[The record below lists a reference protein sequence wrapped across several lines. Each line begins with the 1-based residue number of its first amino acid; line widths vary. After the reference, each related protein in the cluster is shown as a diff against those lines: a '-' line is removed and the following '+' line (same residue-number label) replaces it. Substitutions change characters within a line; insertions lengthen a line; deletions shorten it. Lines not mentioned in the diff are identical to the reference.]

1 MSLLDMKF
9 FRFLGIKQKPKAPWK
24 KYYTKND
31 MNITPPD
38 VSIYRFL
45 RNRAKE
51 LNYDNNI
58 AITYFG
64 THKTYKEFFKE
75 IYVTA
80 RAFKSQGI
88 RKGDV
93 VTILSANVPEALL
106 SFYALNK
113 IGAVANIL
121 HPLLSENEIKD
132 ALKKY
137 SSVMVVALDLCYSKI
152 KNIIDDTEVYKIVII
167 SAKDSMKTLMKFGYE
182 ITQGRKIEKPK
193 GNEKYIYWNEFY
205 KKGLNYENK
214 NIEESG
220 SIDTPAVILQSG
232 GSTGTPKGIVLSNGN
247 FNSATLAA
255 TKAYPDLCKEDRILG
270 ILPIFHGLGLEV
282 GMNDAFY
289 VGAEVVLIPQFKAS
303 EFDKLLTKHKPSV
316 ILGVP
321 TLFEALTTN
330 ERMKGVSLSQ
340 LKYVIA
346 GGDTLNKTRVTKIN
360 DFLHEHGASTNM
372 IQGYGMTEAVAAV
385 CVDLR
390 YASRPGTIGIPWPGI
405 YLKIVKPG
413 TEEEVPYGEDGE
425 ICICGPVVMLGYYNN
440 EKETNDA
447 LHIHKDGNIWLHS
460 GDIGSMDK
468 DGFVTYK
475 QRLKRMI
482 VTSGYNVYPS
492 QIEEVLE
499 KHPAVMNATVIGIPH
514 PYKVEVGKAYIALKK
529 GYFENAKLKEELLE
543 LCKKNLAHYA
553 IPKEWE
559 FRKSLPKTIVGKVDF
574 HKLQLENIEKR
585 KAEKNRGKNEKKT
598 I

>member
-1 MSLLDMKF
+1 MSLFDMSF

-31 MNITPPD
+31 MNINPPD

-45 RNRAKE
+45 RNRAIE

-75 IYVTA
+75 IYITA

-93 VTILSANVPEALL
+93 VSILSANVPEALL
-106 SFYALNK
+106 AFYALNK
-113 IGAVANIL
+113 IGAVANVL

-132 ALKKY
+132 TLKKY
-137 SSVMVVALDLCYSKI
+137 STVMVVAMDICYSKI
-152 KNIIDDTEVYKIVII
+152 KNIIDDTEVYKVVVI
-167 SAKDSMKTLMKFGYE
+167 SAKDSMKFITKVAYE
-182 ITQGRKIEKPK
+182 VVSGRKIEKPK
-193 GNEKYIYWNEFY
+193 SNEKYIYWSDFY

-214 NIEESG
+214 KIEENG
-220 SIDTPAVILQSG
+220 TRDTPAVILQSG

-255 TKAYPDLCKEDRILG
+255 TKAYPDLCEDDRILG

-303 EFDKLLTKHKPSV
+303 EFDKLLVKHKPTV

-340 LKYVIA
+340 LKYVIG
-346 GGDTLNKTRVTKIN
+346 GGDTLNKARVNKIN
-360 DFLHEHGASTNM
+360 DFLHEHGAFTNM

-390 YASRPGTIGIPWPGI
+390 HASRPGTIGIPWPGI

-413 TEEEVPYGEDGE
+413 TDEEVPYGEDGE

-440 EKETNDA
+440 EKETNEA

-460 GDIGSMDK
+460 GDIGCMDK
-468 DGFVTYK
+468 DGYVTYK
-475 QRLKRMI
+475 QRIKRMI

-499 KHPAVMNATVIGIPH
+499 SHPAVMNATVIGVPH
-514 PYKVEVGKAYIALKK
+514 PYKIEVGKAYIALNK
-529 GYFENAKLKEELLE
+529 GYFENTKLKQELLD

-574 HKLQLENIEKR
+574 HKLQLKNMEKR
-585 KAEKNRGKNEKKT
+585 KEETNEKEKV
-598 I
+598 

>member
-1 MSLLDMKF
+1 MKF
-9 FRFLGIKQKPKAPWK
+9 FRFLGIKQTPKAPWS
-24 KYYTKND
+24 KYYTKSD
-31 MNITPPD
+31 MNINSPD
-38 VSIYRFL
+38 VSIYSFL
-45 RNRAKE
+45 KNKAKE
-51 LNYDNNI
+51 LKYSDNI

-64 THKTYKEFFKE
+64 NKLTYKEFFDK
-75 IYVTA
+75 IDNVA

-93 VTILSANVPEALL
+93 VTILSANIPEAI
-106 SFYALNK
+106 FTIYALNK

-121 HPLLSENEIKD
+121 HPLLSENEIKQ
-132 ALKKY
+132 ALENY
-137 SSVMVVALDLCYSKI
+137 SSVMLIAMDICYEKI
-152 KNIIDDTEVYKIVII
+152 KNILDKTNVYKTVIV
-167 SAKDSMKTLMKFGYE
+167 SAKDSMPLITKIGYE
-182 ITQGRKIEKPK
+182 IVSGRKVKKPQN
-193 GNEKYIYWNEFY
+193 NELYIRWNDFY
-205 KKGLNYENK
+205 KKGLNYNGG
-214 NIEESG
+214 IIDDTG
-220 SIDTPAVILQSG
+220 SRDDPAIILQSG
-232 GSTGTPKGIVLSNGN
+232 GTTGIPKGIVLSNGN
-247 FNSATLAA
+247 FNSATIAA
-255 TKAYPDLCKEDRILG
+255 TKAYPDLCSDDRILG

-282 GMNDAFY
+282 GINDAFY
-289 VGAEVVLIPQFKAS
+289 VGAEVVLIPQFKAA

-330 ERMKGVSLSQ
+330 ERMEGVSLSQ

-346 GGDTLNKTRVTKIN
+346 GGDTLNKSRVTKIN
-360 DFLHEHGASTNM
+360 NFLHEHGASTNM

-390 YASRPGTIGIPWPGI
+390 YASHPGTIGIPWPGI

-413 TEEEVPYGEDGE
+413 TDEEVPYGTDGE

-440 EKETNDA
+440 EKETNEA

-460 GDIGSMDK
+460 GDIGAMDK

-475 QRLKRMI
+475 QRIKRMI
-482 VTSGYNVYPS
+482 VTSGYNVFPS

-499 KHPAVMNATVIGIPH
+499 SHPAVMDATVIGIPH

-529 GYFENAKLKEELLE
+529 GYSDNSKLRNELLE

-559 FRKSLPKTIVGKVDF
+559 FRKSLPKTIIGKVDF
-574 HKLQLENIEKR
+574 RKLQEENIKQRE
-585 KAEKNRGKNEKKT
+585 AEINEKNK
-598 I
+598 